1 MRSGPSC
8 GGQPEGIPV
17 QCCGERV
24 TKYGIRLSRK
34 INMFRDPGAD
44 IAESAEQRR
53 RTEEPPT
60 LKVQSAGGG
69 VVGLVDPK

>member
-17 QCCGERV
+17 QCRGERI

-44 IAESAEQRR
+44 IAEAVEQRR
-53 RTEEPPT
+53 RTEEPLT
-60 LKVQSAGGG
+60 LKSQSVGGG
-69 VVGLVDPK
+69 VAGLVDPK